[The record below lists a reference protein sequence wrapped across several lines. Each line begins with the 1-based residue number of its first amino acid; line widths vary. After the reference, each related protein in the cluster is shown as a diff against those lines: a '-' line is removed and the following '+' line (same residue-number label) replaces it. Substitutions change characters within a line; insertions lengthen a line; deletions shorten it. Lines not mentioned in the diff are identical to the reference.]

1 MRLTRDTSHEETT
14 LAMMRELMKRSNR
27 DHMRDP
33 IYSMVAGRR
42 FKNLQGENISSTDT
56 FTADATQKL
65 PMGTRGYTKDGRI
78 YHYGSVG
85 AVAAVAGSLFQG
97 SVPIAGN
104 LAQTP
109 AVAAIGATQVTI
121 TAITTT
127 VVANQYAEGLMQV
140 DTTPGQGIMYG
151 ISSHPAATGGAA
163 LLLTL
168 YPDEQI
174 QVALSAASRVGL
186 LAHPWAGAILCPT
199 ARTGVMLAG
208 WPSVAAG
215 IATFCWFQT
224 WGPVAALINGTPTIT
239 APVVNSGTTAGA
251 VDLWTTAAAAVVVTP
266 CGQMMQVG
274 VSGKN
279 NAVYGQIKS

>member
-1 MRLTRDTSHEETT
+1 MKLTRDTDHAETT

-27 DHMRDP
+27 DHMEDP
-33 IYSMVAGRR
+33 MYRMVASRR
-42 FKNLQGENISSTDT
+42 FKNLQGEAITATDT
-56 FTADATQKL
+56 FTADTAQKVPL
-65 PMGTRGYTKDGRI
+65 GTRGYTRDGRI

-109 AVAAIGATQVTI
+109 AAAAIGATQVTI

-140 DTTPGQGIMYG
+140 DTTPGQGLMYL
-151 ISSHPAATGGAA
+151 IASHPAATGGAG

-174 QVALSAASRVGL
+174 QVALTTASRVGL
-186 LAHPWAGAILCPT
+186 LAHPFGGVVICPT
-199 ARTGVMLAG
+199 ARTGVGLAG
-208 WPSVAAG
+208 WPSVAAA
-215 IATFCWFQT
+215 IAGFCWFQT

-279 NAVYGQIKS
+279 NAVYGQIKA